1 MTTKFLIGLGLAAA
15 FAGPA
20 GAATAVDGG
29 AYARSKQRILAAPP
43 QQAPMQPAA
52 GHAMQLMH
60 DARGNEKIGCVS
72 ERNERQRAAQQAFR
86 RQQSEGGR

>member
-20 GAATAVDGG
+20 GAATAIDGS
-29 AYARSKQRILAAPP
+29 AYARSKQRAVAAQP

-52 GHAMQLMH
+52 GHAMQLTR
-60 DARGNEKIGCVS
+60 DVQGNEKIGCAS